1 MRKPPPSAGD
11 APRTVLALLLLV
23 FVIAASLS
31 DGKLL
36 PGFLTGETAQA
47 TIRWET
53 DDETLRTGSIL
64 FTPSDGN
71 ICEQRLIDN
80 HTWRIHPNG
89 FVLCD
94 EAVSWHAGQRERLT
108 TQSRIEAI
116 RDGFSPRR

>member
-1 MRKPPPSAGD
+1 MRKPLPSAGD

-23 FVIAASLS
+23 FVVAASFS
-31 DGKLL
+31 EGKFL
-36 PGFLTGETAQA
+36 PGFLGGETAQ
-47 TIRWET
+47 TIVRWET

-80 HTWRIHPNG
+80 RTGRIRPNG

-94 EAVSWHAGQRERLT
+94 EAVSWQAGQRERLT
-108 TQSRIEAI
+108 SQSRMEAI